1 MSDLL
6 STLCPM
12 FKEEVYRRTTRI
24 SNMTLLGAAGL
35 VAGMLWYATW
45 ADEFGGLERILC
57 ALGVTVFV
65 VALLH
70 QVSREAARHAGAKD
84 ALIRI
89 ERALGLFEP
98 GRHMPAAALYP
109 EAWMV
114 PPPTSRATRHAK
126 IVLSVIGAL
135 FVLEILLTW

>member
-6 STLCPM
+6 TALCPM
-12 FKEEVYRRTTRI
+12 FKEEVYRRTARI
-24 SNMTLLGAAGL
+24 GNITMFSAAGL
-35 VAGMLWYATW
+35 TGGMLWYATW
-45 ADEFGGLERILC
+45 ADEFGDVERLLC
-57 ALGVTVFV
+57 ARAV
-65 VALLH
+65 VIVVGALLY

-98 GRHMPAAALYP
+98 GRHMPAAPLYP

-114 PPPTSRATRHAK
+114 LPPKSQATRAAQV
-126 IVLSVIGAL
+126 VLTLLGIL
-135 FVLEILLTW
+135 FVLEILVA

>member
-12 FKEEVYRRTTRI
+12 FKEEVYRRTRRI
-24 SNMTLLGAAGL
+24 SNLMIGGSAGL
-35 VAGMLWYATW
+35 VAGMLWFATW
-45 ADEFGGLERILC
+45 ADELGGLERLLC
-57 ALGVTVFV
+57 AIGVIAV
-65 VALLH
+65 VGAMLH
-70 QVSREAARHAGAKD
+70 QISREASRHAGAKE

-109 EAWMV
+109 EEWMV
-114 PPPTSRATRHAK
+114 APPRSRATRAAEV
-126 IVLSVIGAL
+126 VLSFLGVL
-135 FVLEILLTW
+135 FVLEILLT

>member
-12 FKEEVYRRTTRI
+12 FKEEVYRRTRRI
-24 SNMTLLGAAGL
+24 SNLMIGGSTGL
-35 VAGMLWYATW
+35 VAGMLWFATW
-45 ADEFGGLERILC
+45 ADEFGDAERLVC
-57 ALGVTVFV
+57 AAGVV
-65 VALLH
+65 VLVGALLH
-70 QVSREAARHAGAKD
+70 QISREAARHAGAKD

-109 EAWMV
+109 EAWMIL
-114 PPPTSRATRHAK
+114 PPRARSTRAAEV
-126 IVLSVIGAL
+126 VLSLLGLL
-135 FVLEILLTW
+135 FLVEILLT